1 MRIIF
6 MGSADLSCLTLDA
19 LIDDSC
25 NEVQAVITQ
34 PDKPKGRAL
43 HSASCP
49 VKMLALE
56 RGLEV
61 ITPDN
66 VNSDESVKKLS
77 ALNAELIVVVAYG
90 QILRKRILELPS
102 KGCINMHA
110 SLLPKYR
117 GAAPVQW
124 AVANGE
130 TVTGVTTMF
139 MSETMDA
146 GDIIMQKEVA
156 VDAHDTA
163 GSLHDKLALEGAA
176 IIVKTIEAL
185 RNNQVTRIRQN
196 DSEVTFAPK
205 LTKKDG
211 KIDWTIPAEEIY
223 NRVRGFNPW
232 PMCWCNTL
240 REENG
245 SLQILRVLDVRV
257 EDVQGDPGKVL
268 NIEGE
273 GPLIGTGRKSVRL
286 LTVQPEG
293 KRIMSGN
300 SYVCGHNMKIGQV
313 IE

>member
-6 MGSADLSCLTLDA
+6 IGSADLSCPTLDT

-25 NEVQAVITQ
+25 NEVLAVITQ

-43 HSASCP
+43 QSASCP
-49 VKMLALE
+49 VKMRASE

-61 ITPDN
+61 MTPDN

-77 ALNAELIVVVAYG
+77 ALKPELIVVVAYG
-90 QILRKRILELPS
+90 QIPS

-117 GAAPVQW
+117 GAAPIQW

-176 IIVKTIEAL
+176 IIAKTIEAL
-185 RNNQVTRIRQN
+185 RNNQATRIRQN
-196 DSEVTFAPK
+196 DSEVTCAPK

-211 KIDWTIPAEEIY
+211 RIDWTIPAEEIY
-223 NRVRGFNPW
+223 NRVEWDKFLSTDVGPFYNTFSMGWSPERG
-232 PMCWCNTL
+232 M
-240 REENG
+240 
-245 SLQILRVLDVRV
+245 LDAWWDFLFSSK
-257 EDVQGDPGKVL
+257 E
-268 NIEGE
+268 
-273 GPLIGTGRKSVRL
+273 T
-286 LTVQPEG
+286 
-293 KRIMSGN
+293 
-300 SYVCGHNMKIGQV
+300 
-313 IE
+313 